1 MARLAATVLVGAAT
15 ALPAAPALG
24 APLPAA
30 LGAPLPAA
38 LGAPVP
44 AVVPLAVTGDE
55 VRDEQWSLAELGMAE
70 AWQRSTGTGVTV
82 AVIDSGVDDTHVD
95 LTGRVLSG
103 FDLVS
108 TGGDGTDDPVGHGTT
123 VASLIAGAP
132 DEAGIVG
139 MAPDARILPI
149 RVLDKQNRY
158 EDAQVVAKAVHLA
171 VDNGAKVINLSLG
184 GLGSSPALATAID
197 YAFVKDVVVIACTG
211 NASASAPSDVWYP
224 AREPGV
230 IAVTGLEENGRSL
243 WSGSITGRETVLS
256 APATDL
262 IGARPGGYWRV
273 QGTSFAAPMVAAT
286 AALIRARWPE
296 MSAAT
301 VVNRLITTATDLG
314 PTGRDDRY
322 GFGMVDP
329 VAALADNLP
338 EVSHNVL
345 DNEQPPGDVGFGSA
359 PGTGDDSRTESGDAA
374 ALPGQG
380 VEGRPGGAAQP
391 AAAAEPPPP
400 TTAQRD
406 RGLLGGLIGGSAALI
421 AIALLYYVTLH
432 RLPTLRRT
440 TGRDS

>member
-1 MARLAATVLVGAAT
+1 MARLAATVLVGVAT
-15 ALPAAPALG
+15 ALPAGAPALA
-24 APLPAA
+24 APT
-30 LGAPLPAA
+30 
-38 LGAPVP
+38 VP
-44 AVVPLAVTGDE
+44 AVAPRAVTGDV
-55 VRDEQWSLAELGMAE
+55 VRDEQWSLTELGMTE

-82 AVIDSGVDDTHVD
+82 AVIDSGVDGTHVD
-95 LTGRVLSG
+95 LAGRVLPG

-108 TGGDGTDDPVGHGTT
+108 TGGNGTDDPVGHGTT
-123 VASLIAGAP
+123 VASLIAGVP
-132 DEAGIVG
+132 DDAGIVG

-158 EDAQVVAKAVHLA
+158 DDAQVVAKAVRLA

-230 IAVTGLEENGRSL
+230 IAVTGLEENGTSL
-243 WSGSITGRETVLS
+243 WSGSITGPQTVLS

-314 PTGRDDRY
+314 APGRDPRY
-322 GFGMVDP
+322 GFGMVNP

-338 EVSHNVL
+338 ESAQNPL

-359 PGTGDDSRTESGDAA
+359 PGLGDDSRVESGDAA
-374 ALPGQG
+374 ALPGRG
-380 VEGRPGGAAQP
+380 IEGAPGGAAQP
-391 AAAAEPPPP
+391 ATTVQAAPA
-400 TTAQRD
+400 TATQRG

-421 AIALLYYVTLH
+421 LIALLYFVTLH
-432 RLPTLRRT
+432 RLPRLRRT
-440 TGRDS
+440 GRQNP

>member
-15 ALPAAPALG
+15 ALPAGAPALAG
-24 APLPAA
+24 PGLAA
-30 LGAPLPAA
+30 VA
-38 LGAPVP
+38 
-44 AVVPLAVTGDE
+44 PLAVTGDE
-55 VRDEQWSLAELGMAE
+55 VRDEQWSLTELGMAE
-70 AWQRSTGTGVTV
+70 AWQRSTGAGVTV

-108 TGGDGTDDPVGHGTT
+108 TAGDGTDDPVGHGTT
-123 VASLIAGAP
+123 VASLIAGVP
-132 DEAGIVG
+132 DDAGIVG

-158 EDAQVVAKAVHLA
+158 DDAQVVAKAVRLA

-230 IAVTGLEENGRSL
+230 IAVTGLEENGTSL
-243 WSGSITGRETVLS
+243 WSGSITGAETVLS

-314 PTGRDDRY
+314 SPGRDARY
-322 GFGMVDP
+322 GFGMVNP

-338 EVSHNVL
+338 ESARNPL
-345 DNEQPPGDVGFGSA
+345 DNAQPPGDVGFGSA
-359 PGTGDDSRTESGDAA
+359 PGTGDDPRVESGDAA
-374 ALPGQG
+374 ALPGRG
-380 VEGRPGGAAQP
+380 IEGAPGGAAQP
-391 AAAAEPPPP
+391 AAATEATPP
-400 TTAQRD
+400 TAGHRG
-406 RGLLGGLIGGSAALI
+406 RGLLGGLIGGSAGLL

-432 RLPTLRRT
+432 RLPRFR
-440 TGRDS
+440 GPDRQNP